1 MIEIRRCT
9 NGEVPALMMFI
20 DIHWRHG
27 HALATSRPLM
37 DWQYRAEGDQ
47 YNCLLALQESE
58 LLGVLGYIPTRR
70 YDAALA
76 ENNVLWLTLW
86 KIRDDC
92 KISGLGLRMLSAL
105 QQMEPS
111 AAIAANGINPNHP
124 AMYRALGY
132 RVVELAQHYAV
143 NPGQA
148 RRLVTQ
154 EGDMPL
160 PQLNAGQAISSELTA
175 KNILDASITSTAIPR
190 KTSRYFLERFLR
202 HPFYRY
208 RVFHLTHASRH
219 ALIAT
224 RVASHGESRALRIVD
239 FSGDA
244 AVLAESGSSV
254 AAILQGEQAEYV
266 DFWEHGL
273 PPNTLAAAGFG
284 KVEPEGAI
292 TVPNYYEPF
301 IARNGR
307 IFCAIKARGTAPCI
321 ISRADG
327 DQDRPN
333 IQELA

>member
-9 NGEVPALMMFI
+9 SREVPALMMFI
-20 DIHWRHG
+20 DTQWRRG
-27 HALATSRPLM
+27 HVLATSRPLM
-37 DWQYRAEGDQ
+37 DWQYRAESDR
-47 YNCLLALQESE
+47 YNCLLAWQESE

-70 YDAALA
+70 YDPALA

-92 KISGLGLRMLSAL
+92 KISGLGLRVLNAL
-105 QQMEPS
+105 EQIEPN
-111 AAIAANGINPNHP
+111 AAIAASGINHNHP
-124 AMYRALGY
+124 PMYRALGY
-132 RVVELAQHYAV
+132 RVVELAQHYAI
-143 NPGQA
+143 NPIHA

-160 PQLNAGQAISSELTA
+160 PQLNAGQAISTELTE
-175 KNILDASITSTAIPR
+175 KNILDANFTSTAIPR

-208 RVFHLTHASRH
+208 RVFHLTHASQH

-239 FSGDA
+239 FSGDP
-244 AVLAESGSSV
+244 AVLAESGSSIAV
-254 AAILQGEQAEYV
+254 ILQEAQAEYV

-273 PPNTLAAAGFG
+273 PPNTLAAAGLG
-284 KVEPEGAI
+284 KVEPQGAI

-301 IARNGR
+301 VASNGR
-307 IFCAIKARGTAPCI
+307 ILCAVKTRGTAPCI

-333 IQELA
+333 ILELA